1 MTAPLKITDTLPL
14 RSSSVR
20 IPQLGFGVYQ
30 SPPNQ
35 CTKSCL
41 NALQAGYRHIDT
53 AQYYVNETEVGEALR
68 QTDIPRS
75 EIFVTTKILGAGG
88 SVQKSYEKCV
98 DSIQKID
105 GKTGYVDLF
114 LIHSASGSKEK
125 RKEMWLALEQLY
137 KEGKAKSIGVSNW
150 GVGHIEEMRTYA
162 KEVLV
167 PHVNQIELHPWC
179 RQTKIVDYCQ
189 KNNIVVEAYSPLVR
203 NYKANDETLVRVAKG
218 CGKSTAQVLV
228 RWCLQRGFVPL
239 PKSDHPERIKENAN
253 VYDFEISAQDMK
265 TLDGLDQAARGAIVQ
280 WVDNE
285 YKAQ

>member
-1 MTAPLKITDTLPL
+1 MASRKITDTLPL
-14 RSSSVR
+14 PSPSVR

-53 AQYYVNETEVGEALR
+53 AQFYDNEAEVGEALR
-68 QTDIPRS
+68 QSDIPRS
-75 EIFVTTKILGAGG
+75 KIFVTTKILAAGG
-88 SVQKSYEKCV
+88 SVQKSYQRCLE
-98 DSIQKID
+98 SIQKID
-105 GKTGYVDLF
+105 SKTGYVDLF

-150 GVGHIEEMRTYA
+150 GVGHIEEMKSYA

-167 PHVNQIELHPWC
+167 PHVDQIELHPWC
-179 RQTKIVDYCQ
+179 QQSKIVEYCE
-189 KNNIVVEAYSPLVR
+189 KNKIVIEAYSPLVR
-203 NYKANDETLVRVAKG
+203 NNKSYDETLVKIADG
-218 CGKSTAQVLV
+218 YEKSTAQVLV

-239 PKSDHPERIKENAN
+239 PKSDNPGRIKENAN
-253 VYDFEISAQDMK
+253 VYDFEISAQNMK
-265 TLDGLDQAARGAIVQ
+265 ILDGLDQAEGGAIVQ